1 MFLGEKPTTEGTQMS
16 TTPQTPPGERKFEM
30 SDEEIERMLRTAG
43 YGVLS
48 LAANGEA
55 YAVPMSYGY
64 DGEGL
69 YFVFRRPAERSR
81 KLEFIE
87 ETDRAAFVATDV
99 STKHD
104 WASVVVEGPVVPVDD
119 GDWSDLLEA
128 IEESAWFPSVFSETD
143 PRRDFLGYYLVAE
156 RATGRKGGDF
166 TLDE

>member
-1 MFLGEKPTTEGTQMS
+1 MS

-30 SDEEIERMLRTAG
+30 SDREVERMLRTAG
-43 YGVLS
+43 YGALS

-87 ETDRAAFVATDV
+87 ETDRAAFVISSVT
-99 STKHD
+99 TKHD
-104 WASVVVEGPVVPVDD
+104 WASVVVEGPVIPVRDE
-119 GDWSDLLEA
+119 DWSTLLEA
-128 IEESAWFPSVFSETD
+128 LEETAWFPSVFSETD

-166 TLDE
+166 APGE

>member
-1 MFLGEKPTTEGTQMS
+1 MLPDGKPTAEEIQMS
-16 TTPQTPPGERKFEM
+16 TPQTPPGERKFEM
-30 SDEEIERMLRTAG
+30 TEEEVERMLRTVG

-48 LAANGEA
+48 LAANDEA

-87 ETDRAAFVATDV
+87 ETDRATFVV
-99 STKHD
+99 SSVRAKHD

-119 GDWSDLLEA
+119 EDWSELLEA
-128 IEESAWFPSVFSETD
+128 IEESAWFPSIFSETE
-143 PRRDFLGYYLVAE
+143 PRQDFLGYYHVAE
-156 RATGRKGGDF
+156 RTTGRKGGDF
-166 TLDE
+166 SFGE